1 MPSFRVPDSYSSSPQ
16 PSTPER
22 RRDGAFNPFGASNP
36 STTPAGAPPSS
47 AGSFTPV
54 GPPPS
59 SILGSSRLDFGD
71 SNRPLQPLNFG
82 RSPAAP
88 QFDSPEPSPA
98 FNSFGQA
105 AGNKRSGLSHE
116 FRASDFGLEQDAA
129 YTHDERNNASEY
141 QLDEGG
147 DYSIDDISR
156 MADEMD
162 EDRYGNEQDLL
173 GFDNSIPG
181 YGARNTSFG
190 QSDFRSSGSLG
201 RDPNDEVA
209 SLRRSIED
217 PGQNFPENFT
227 FSRIAKDFY
236 SQMDPPEI
244 REEDDLVL
252 KSEALIARLYREGI
266 RKNEDEQA
274 HTEVTTVIPNEIL
287 KLWAINH
294 ERTKPHKAQEYPTAI
309 GPGPGASG
317 FAYAYFLG
325 SALLS
330 LHNPSEVEGKHSLK
344 SVPQVLLEWM
354 GEHHDPYPAQLS
366 AILSSRPSPTHHRQ
380 FWNTVVNS
388 LLRGRVRGVVNA
400 LQTAGWEHAR
410 QGVDEVRNPDG
421 GGYSGRALINVE
433 KVAGEM
439 LEVLYQCPAL
449 REDWET
455 TNSDWTLFRLK
466 ASQGLENLRR
476 FAEGKDQPEEEP
488 PTFEASNFGMFSMA
502 KSYSGAARKAESR
515 VPWEVYQNL
524 TSMYNL
530 MLGDVTSIVENA
542 QDWCEATVGL
552 MIWWS
557 QPHND
562 RRTALGRS
570 YRKQTKPP
578 TPFGQLTE
586 AFHLATSDSTDF
598 HVNTADMIEVGLAS
612 VFEFDV
618 ESAFGILGS
627 LSAPVSSATVEVA
640 SVTGWL
646 PSTASKNRI
655 GMSDS
660 LDQDDMDLLGLNQL
674 PSQQSEDTK
683 SKIMVAYAEAL
694 YEQGRTL
701 EYTDKNKPRIARES
715 WEVAIEVLARLDSAE
730 RSEKEVG
737 RLIGDLP
744 LEDGPTVDKLW
755 RLLNDIGMTVHSES
769 VAEEYANSL
778 SDHTHK
784 YGEAI
789 WYYSLAH
796 KQNKVKDVLDL
807 LISLSLL
814 HSVAYPPQNE
824 LDDHLQRLISSPK
837 AALTEISRLDYEA
850 AKLIHTM
857 LSGYAT
863 LRQFYTLR
871 DEEVRNSSGQ
881 IKPVGLST
889 KSQAASALIAV
900 ITSSDDNIRG
910 GLYDEER
917 GAVVSVDFLL
927 PLLGESMV
935 FVNQKERI
943 ITSSQ
948 IDSLLKAIEDLQTVS
963 ERVYSACDEFFQTVV
978 ASTQGVKGSTPM
990 DLLKKSTSSMSGTS
1004 SFSMVGSSMIA
1015 SQLQK
1020 SIGGSG
1026 VLMKENLHRGWDWR
1040 KGLTAGMTSGDVLKI
1055 LRYGLAKE
1063 LARSSIMSF
1072 MDNAPNIKAS
1082 TYNPDHPGGK
1092 KVHDTHAPPI
1102 IENPGPIASDSLA
1115 AESTNA
1121 HGVFSQNKNA
1131 EPLGVTGAH
1140 STFANKDISG
1150 AEKLAPTD
1158 HASSRPDPTTTAADF
1173 TSNKM
1178 NLQPQPAPGYDREDE
1193 QLLRGNAVPAPG
1205 YVDQVRVEV
1214 GERCMM
1220 VLEMRMLELGGM
1232 VI

>member
-22 RRDGAFNPFGASNP
+22 RRDGAFNPFGSSNP
-36 STTPAGAPPSS
+36 STTPAGPPPPSS

-59 SILGSSRLDFGD
+59 SMLGSSRLDFGD
-71 SNRPLQPLNFG
+71 SNQPLQPLNFG
-82 RSPAAP
+82 RSPAPP
-88 QFDSPEPSPA
+88 QFDSPEPPLPA
-98 FNSFGQA
+98 FSSFGQA
-105 AGNKRSGLSHE
+105 AGNKRSGLSNE
-116 FRASDFGLEQDAA
+116 FRASDFGLEQDAE
-129 YTHDERNNASEY
+129 YTYDERNNASEY
-141 QLDEGG
+141 QHDEGG

-173 GFDNSIPG
+173 VFDNSIPG
-181 YGARNTSFG
+181 YGARNTGLG

-201 RDPNDEVA
+201 RGPSDALGD
-209 SLRRSIED
+209 LRRSIED
-217 PGQNFPENFT
+217 SGPNGSERFT
-227 FSRIAKDFY
+227 FARIAKVFY
-236 SQMDPPEI
+236 SQIDPPEI
-244 REEDDLVL
+244 QEEDDLIL
-252 KSEALIARLYREGI
+252 KSEALIARLYLEGV
-266 RKNEDEQA
+266 RRNEDEQA
-274 HTEVTTVIPNEIL
+274 HAEVTTIIPTEIL
-287 KLWAINH
+287 KLWDDYN
-294 ERTKPHKAQEYPTAI
+294 ERTKPHKASEYPTVI

-317 FAYAYFLG
+317 FAYAYFL
-325 SALLS
+325 AIPLLS
-330 LHNPSEVEGKHSLK
+330 LHNPSEAEGKQTLK

-354 GEHHDPYPAQLS
+354 GEHHDPYPNQLS
-366 AILSSRPSPTHHRQ
+366 VILSSRPSPTHNRL

-388 LLRGRVRGVVNA
+388 LLRGRVRGVANA

-410 QGVDEVRNPDG
+410 QAVADVRNPDS

-433 KVAGEM
+433 KVTGDM
-439 LEVLYQCPAL
+439 LEVLYQCPGI

-455 TNSDWTLFRLK
+455 TNTDWTLFRLK

-476 FAEGKDQPEEEP
+476 FAEGKDQPEEEEP
-488 PTFEASNFGMFSMA
+488 PAFEASNFGMYSMA
-502 KSYSGAARKAESR
+502 KSYTGAARKAESR

-557 QPHND
+557 QPQND
-562 RRTALGRS
+562 RRGALGRS
-570 YRKQTKPP
+570 HRKATKPHS
-578 TPFGQLTE
+578 PFRQLTE
-586 AFHLATSDSTDF
+586 AFNLATSDSTDF
-598 HVNTADMIEVGLAS
+598 HVNTADFMEVGLAAI
-612 VFEFDV
+612 FEFDV
-618 ESAFGILGS
+618 ESALGILGS
-627 LSAPVSSATVEVA
+627 LSSPVASALVEVA

-646 PSTASKNRI
+646 PSTAAQNRV
-655 GMSDS
+655 GMNDS
-660 LDQDDMDLLGLNQL
+660 LDQDDLDLLGLNQL
-674 PSQQSEDTK
+674 PSQQSEDIKTK
-683 SKIMVAYAEAL
+683 ILVAYAEAL

-701 EYTDKNKPRIARES
+701 EYTDKKKPRVARES

-755 RLLNDIGMTVHSES
+755 RLLNDIGMTVHSEN

-814 HSVAYPPQNE
+814 HSVAYPPESE
-824 LDDHLQRLISSPK
+824 LDDHLRRLVSSPK
-837 AALTEISRLDYEA
+837 VALTEISRLDYEA
-850 AKLIHTM
+850 AKLVHTM

-871 DEEVRNSSGQ
+871 DEEVCNSSGQ
-881 IKPVGLST
+881 IKPLPLST

-927 PLLGESMV
+927 ALLGESMV
-935 FVNQKERI
+935 FVNQKERLI
-943 ITSSQ
+943 SSSQ

-978 ASTQGVKGSTPM
+978 ASTQGMKGSTPM

-1026 VLMKENLHRGWDWR
+1026 VLVKENLHRGWDWR
-1040 KGLTAGMTSGDVLKI
+1040 KGLTAEMTSGDVLKI

-1063 LARSSIMSF
+1063 LARSCIL
-1072 MDNAPNIKAS
+1072 
-1082 TYNPDHPGGK
+1082 
-1092 KVHDTHAPPI
+1092 
-1102 IENPGPIASDSLA
+1102 E
-1115 AESTNA
+1115 
-1121 HGVFSQNKNA
+1121 
-1131 EPLGVTGAH
+1131 
-1140 STFANKDISG
+1140 
-1150 AEKLAPTD
+1150 
-1158 HASSRPDPTTTAADF
+1158 ADG
-1173 TSNKM
+1173 
-1178 NLQPQPAPGYDREDE
+1178 Q
-1193 QLLRGNAVPAPG
+1193 
-1205 YVDQVRVEV
+1205 
-1214 GERCMM
+1214 
-1220 VLEMRMLELGGM
+1220 
-1232 VI
+1232 I

>member
-1 MPSFRVPDSYSSSPQ
+1 MPSFHVPDSYSSSP
-16 PSTPER
+16 PSTPDR

-36 STTPAGAPPSS
+36 STTPAGPPPSS

-59 SILGSSRLDFGD
+59 SVLGSSRLDFGD
-71 SNRPLQPLNFG
+71 SNRPLQPLNFA
-82 RSPAAP
+82 RSPAVP
-88 QFDSPEPSPA
+88 HLDSPELSPV
-98 FNSFGQA
+98 FGMFGQG
-105 AGNKRSGLSHE
+105 AGSKRSGLSNE
-116 FRASDFGLEQDAA
+116 FRASDFGLEQDAE
-129 YTHDERNNASEY
+129 YTHSERNNASEY

-162 EDRYGNEQDLL
+162 EDRYGNDQDLL
-173 GFDNSIPG
+173 GFDNSMPG
-181 YGARNTSFG
+181 YGARNTGFE

-201 RDPNDEVA
+201 RGPGDELAGV
-209 SLRRSIED
+209 RRSIED
-217 PGQNFPENFT
+217 SGPDGPED
-227 FSRIAKDFY
+227 FSFARIAKVFY
-236 SQMDPPEI
+236 SQMDQPEVN
-244 REEDDLVL
+244 EGDDLIL

-266 RKNEDEQA
+266 RRNEDEQA
-274 HTEVTTVIPNEIL
+274 HTEVATVIPGEIL
-287 KLWAINH
+287 KLWADYH
-294 ERTKPHKAQEYPTAI
+294 ERTRPHKAAAYSTAI

-325 SALLS
+325 TALLS
-330 LHNPSEVEGKHSLK
+330 LHNPSEVEGKQTLK
-344 SVPQVLLEWM
+344 TVPQVLLEWM

-366 AILSSRPSPTHHRQ
+366 VILGSRPSPAHNRL

-388 LLRGRVRGVVNA
+388 LLRGRVRGVVTA

-410 QGVDEVRNPDG
+410 QAVKEVRNPDS
-421 GGYSGRALINVE
+421 GGYSGRALVNVE
-433 KVAGEM
+433 KVTGEM
-439 LEVLYQCPAL
+439 LEVLYHCPGV

-476 FAEGKDQPEEEP
+476 FAEGKDQPDEEEP
-488 PTFEASNFGMFSMA
+488 PSFEASNFGMYSMD

-530 MLGDVTSIVENA
+530 MLGDVTSIVENS

-557 QPHND
+557 QPHYD
-562 RRTALGRS
+562 RRVALGRS
-570 YRKQTKPP
+570 HRKATKPP

-598 HVNTADMIEVGLAS
+598 HVNTADMIEVGLAAI
-612 VFEFDV
+612 FEFDV

-627 LSAPVSSATVEVA
+627 LSSPVSSAVIEVA
-640 SVTGWL
+640 SVAGWL
-646 PSTASKNRI
+646 PPTAAQNRA

-660 LDQDDMDLLGLNQL
+660 LDQDDMDVLGLNQL

-683 SKIMVAYAEAL
+683 TKILVAYAEAL
-694 YEQGRTL
+694 YDQRRTL
-701 EYTDKNKPRIARES
+701 EYTDKKKPRVARES
-715 WEVAIEVLARLDSAE
+715 WEVAIEILARLDSAE

-755 RLLNDIGMTVHSES
+755 RLLNDIGMTVHSEN

-814 HSVAYPPQNE
+814 HSVAYPPENE
-824 LDDHLQRLISSPK
+824 LDDHLKRLISSPK
-837 AALTEISRLDYEA
+837 DALTEISRLDYEA

-863 LRQFYTLR
+863 LRRFYTLR
-871 DEEVRNSSGQ
+871 DEEVRSSSGQ
-881 IKPVGLST
+881 IKPLPPST
-889 KSQAASALIAV
+889 KSQAAAALIAV

-927 PLLGESMV
+927 ALLGESMV
-935 FVNQKERI
+935 FVNQKERL

-948 IDSLLKAIEDLQTVS
+948 IDSLLKAIEDLQTVP

-978 ASTQGVKGSTPM
+978 ASTQGMKGSTPM

-1063 LARSSIMSF
+1063 LARSCIL
-1072 MDNAPNIKAS
+1072 
-1082 TYNPDHPGGK
+1082 
-1092 KVHDTHAPPI
+1092 
-1102 IENPGPIASDSLA
+1102 E
-1115 AESTNA
+1115 
-1121 HGVFSQNKNA
+1121 
-1131 EPLGVTGAH
+1131 
-1140 STFANKDISG
+1140 
-1150 AEKLAPTD
+1150 
-1158 HASSRPDPTTTAADF
+1158 AD
-1173 TSNKM
+1173 
-1178 NLQPQPAPGYDREDE
+1178 G
-1193 QLLRGNAVPAPG
+1193 QL
-1205 YVDQVRVEV
+1205 
-1214 GERCMM
+1214 
-1220 VLEMRMLELGGM
+1220 
-1232 VI
+1232 